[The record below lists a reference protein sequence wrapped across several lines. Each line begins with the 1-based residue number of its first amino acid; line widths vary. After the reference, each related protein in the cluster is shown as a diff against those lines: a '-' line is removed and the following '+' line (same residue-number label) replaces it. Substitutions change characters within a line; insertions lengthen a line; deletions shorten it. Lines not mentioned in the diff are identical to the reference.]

1 MLQIPVLF
9 VQNTL
14 FLSVKMPLPPPAILP
29 ISNRDVVSFTL
40 DDPTYDVDR
49 PVLIDPNDPSR
60 YFSHRTATALVR
72 RLIGGLKAAGLRHG
86 DTVCIHSFNS
96 LVFPMLALAIIGAG
110 GRCTGTNPGYTKHEL
125 NHTMRTAKVRFI
137 LAEPDV
143 LANVLPSM
151 KENGLDPKVA
161 LWILN
166 TQPNQLVPQNLRSW
180 KALLEHDE
188 QDWIRFD
195 DEESSN
201 QICQL
206 FNTSGTTGLPK
217 CSMTSHRN
225 LVAQHQLFFEPHKR
239 TFPHKMVMCMPF
251 FHAGILPQV
260 LISTLKDGRE
270 AYVMRRFEVEPFLRY
285 HTKYNLTE
293 IFIVPPM
300 IVSILAS
307 ELADRNSDQY
317 KPECSLR
324 SIRNGMTGAAPC
336 SADIQRRFSSLL
348 GEEATFTQ
356 VWGMTETSGFAAM
369 VPADIARRTAKG
381 EIDTWGSVG
390 RHLPNLY
397 IKLIDEEGNDVTHT
411 RKGELCVKGPT
422 IIKGYFE
429 NSKAT
434 SESWDS
440 DGFYK
445 TGDVIRLDEHDLMYV
460 EERVKE
466 LIKVRGFQVAPAE
479 LEGELTTHPKIIDA
493 AVIGVTEKD
502 GAELPRAYIVVR
514 PGCELEKDEVNAYMK
529 ERLAR
534 YKQLEGGIRFVDSIP
549 KLPSGKILKR
559 VLREEAKKE
568 MSQPQ
573 AKL

>member
-1 MLQIPVLF
+1 
-9 VQNTL
+9 
-14 FLSVKMPLPPPAILP
+14 MPLQPSTILP

-40 DDPTYDVDR
+40 DNPTYDVDR

-72 RLIGGLKAAGLRHG
+72 RLISGLKAAGLEPG

-96 LVFPMLALAIIGAG
+96 LIFPMLALAIVGAG
-110 GRCTGTNPGYTKHEL
+110 GRCTGTNPSYTKHEL
-125 NHTMRTAKVRFI
+125 NHTIRTARVRFV

-143 LANVLPSM
+143 LGNILVSM
-151 KENGLDPKVA
+151 GENGLDAKDA
-161 LWILN
+161 LWVLD
-166 TQPNQLVPQNLRSW
+166 TQPSHEVPQNLRSW
-180 KALLEHDE
+180 KALLEHGE

-195 DEESSN
+195 DEKSSH

-225 LVAQHQLFFEPHKR
+225 LVAQHQLFFEPHRR

-270 AYVMRRFEVEPFLRY
+270 AYVMRRFEVESFLRY
-285 HTKYNLTE
+285 HTMYNLTE

-307 ELADRNSDQY
+307 GLADRNS
-317 KPECSLR
+317 KHFRPECSLET
-324 SIRNGMTGAAPC
+324 IRNGMTGAAPC
-336 SADIQRRFSSLL
+336 SADIQRRFHSLL
-348 GEEATFTQ
+348 GEGATFTQ
-356 VWGMTETSGFAAM
+356 VWGMTETSGFGAN
-369 VPADIARRTAKG
+369 VPGDIARRTTSG
-381 EIDTWGSVG
+381 EIDTWGTVG
-390 RHLPNLY
+390 KPLPNLEV
-397 IKLIDEEGNDVTHT
+397 KLIDTEGNDVTHT
-411 RKGELCVKGPT
+411 RKGELCIRGPT

-429 NSKAT
+429 NEKAT

-440 DGFYK
+440 EGFYK

-479 LEGELTTHPKIIDA
+479 LEGELTAHPKIIDA
-493 AVIGVTEKD
+493 AVIGVPGKD

-514 PGCELEKDEVNAYMK
+514 PDCQLGTAEIHAYMG

-559 VLREEAKKE
+559 VLREQANEE
-568 MSQPQ
+568 MRRPSV
-573 AKL
+573 KL